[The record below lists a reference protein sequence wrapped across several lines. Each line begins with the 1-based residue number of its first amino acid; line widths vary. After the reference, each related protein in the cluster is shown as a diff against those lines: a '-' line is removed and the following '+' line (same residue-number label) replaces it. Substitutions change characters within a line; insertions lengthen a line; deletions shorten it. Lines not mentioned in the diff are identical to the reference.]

1 MSDLSCTNVKSD
13 LSKNLLI
20 TAQIDTDYYN
30 DELNKKIFYY
40 KKYNYF
46 IVEDIGKLILH
57 GRKLK

>member
-40 KKYNYF
+40 KK
-46 IVEDIGKLILH
+46 I
-57 GRKLK
+57 